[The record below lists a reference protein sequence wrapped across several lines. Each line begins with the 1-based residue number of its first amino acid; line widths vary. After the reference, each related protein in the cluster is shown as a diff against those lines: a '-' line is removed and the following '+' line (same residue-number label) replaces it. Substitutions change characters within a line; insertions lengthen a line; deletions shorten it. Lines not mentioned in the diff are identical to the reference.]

1 MGLLLALYF
10 PLDPSDLACKFLKT
24 SPFIS
29 LHLMMHA
36 VIIIIII
43 FIFIFLVLFFSY
55 CSQCSC

>member
-10 PLDPSDLACKFLKT
+10 PLDLSDLACKFLKT

-36 VIIIIII
+36 VLLLLLLLLLLL
-43 FIFIFLVLFFSY
+43 FLFLFLFF
-55 CSQCSC
+55 